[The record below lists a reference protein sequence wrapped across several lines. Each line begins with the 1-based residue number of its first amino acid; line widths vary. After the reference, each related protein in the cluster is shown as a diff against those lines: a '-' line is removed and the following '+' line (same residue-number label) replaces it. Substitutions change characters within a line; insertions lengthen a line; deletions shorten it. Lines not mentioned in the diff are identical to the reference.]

1 MHMEDVLLNVAYF
14 VMLLAL
20 TKPLGVYLHRVFSG
34 ERTLL
39 SPVIRP
45 LERGVYRLT
54 GVTEAAEMRWTAY
67 LVALLL
73 FNLTGFFAVYGLQ
86 RLQGVLPFNPQGLAA
101 VEERSAFN
109 TAVSFVTNT
118 NWQGYVP
125 EITMSYLT
133 QMMGLTVQN
142 FVSAATGIAIAIALV
157 RGFAR
162 QSTQALGNFWVDLTR
177 VTLYVL
183 LPFSVVLALFFV
195 SRGVIQNLNPYTP
208 ITTVAGEQ
216 LLLPQAPVASQE
228 AIKMLGTN
236 GGGILNANSSHPY
249 ENPTPLTN
257 FVQMLAIFAIPAALT
272 YTFGLMVGNTRQGWA
287 IFAAM
292 SLLFFIGV
300 AGATIAE
307 QAGNPILTSAGADQ
321 GTTVLGQTAPGGNME
336 GKESRFGIAASAL
349 FAVITTAASCGAV
362 NAMHDSFTPLGGMIP
377 LANMGLGEVIF
388 GGVGA
393 GLYGILIYAVL
404 TIFIA
409 GLMVGRTPEYLGKK
423 IGRFEVQM
431 AMLVTLVLPLAILGF
446 TAVAMAVPEA
456 LASRW
461 NPAAHGLTEILYA
474 YTSATANNGS
484 AFAGISANTPFFN
497 PTLGFAMLI
506 GRFLMIVPILAL
518 AGALAAKPRA
528 TATAGTFPT
537 TGPLWVGLL
546 AGVILIIGALTYFPS
561 YTLGPVVEH
570 FQMRAGVTFAL
581 AAD

>member
-1 MHMEDVLLNVAYF
+1 MENALLIVAYF
-14 VMLLAL
+14 AILAAIA
-20 TKPLGVYLHRVFSG
+20 KPLGTFMHRLLSG
-34 ERTLL
+34 ERTVL
-39 SPVIRP
+39 SPAIRP
-45 LERGVYRLT
+45 LERGVYRIAGVNEREEMGWSTYLT
-54 GVTEAAEMRWTAY
+54 
-67 LVALLL
+67 ALLL
-73 FNLTGFFAVYGLQ
+73 FNFAGFLAVYGLQ
-86 RLQGVLPFNPQGLAA
+86 RLQGSLPLNPQGLPG
-101 VEERSAFN
+101 VEERSSFN
-109 TAVSFVTNT
+109 TAVSFMTNT
-118 NWQGYVP
+118 NWQGYYP
-125 EITMSYLT
+125 EITLSYLT
-133 QMMGLTVQN
+133 QMAGLTVQN
-142 FVSAATGIAIAIALV
+142 FVSAATGIAIAIVLV

-162 QSTQALGNFWVDLTR
+162 QATDTLGNFWVDLTR
-177 VTLYVL
+177 ITLFVL
-183 LPFSVVLALFFV
+183 LPISVALALIFV

-208 ITTVAGEQ
+208 ITTIAGEQ
-216 LLLPQAPVASQE
+216 LLLPQAPAASQE

-236 GGGILNANSSHPY
+236 GGGILNANSSHPF

-272 YTFGLMVGNTRQGWA
+272 HTFGRMVGNTNQGWA

-292 SLLFFIGV
+292 SLLFFAGV
-300 AGATIAE
+300 AAATIAE

-321 GTTVLGQTAPGGNME
+321 GTTVLGLAAPGGNME

-404 TIFIA
+404 AIFIA
-409 GLMVGRTPEYLGKK
+409 GLLVGRTPEYLGKK

-431 AMLVTLVLPLAILGF
+431 AMLVTLVLPLSILGF
-446 TAVAMAVPEA
+446 TAVAMATPDA

-528 TATAGTFPT
+528 TETAGTFPT
-537 TGPLWVGLL
+537 TGALWVGLL
-546 AGVILIIGALTYFPS
+546 AGVILIVGALTYFPA

-570 FQMRAGVTFAL
+570 FQMQAGATFAL
-581 AAD
+581 TAD

>member
-1 MHMEDVLLNVAYF
+1 MENGLLIVAYF
-14 VMLLAL
+14 GVLLAL
-20 TKPLGVYLHRVFSG
+20 TKPLGVYLHRLFTG

-39 SPVIRP
+39 SPVVRP

-54 GVTEAAEMRWTAY
+54 GVREAEEMPWTTY

-73 FNLTGFFAVYGLQ
+73 FNFAGFLAVYGLQ
-86 RLQGVLPFNPQGLAA
+86 RLQGFLPLNPQGLGA

-109 TAVSFVTNT
+109 TAVSFMTNT
-118 NWQGYVP
+118 NWQGYYP

-133 QMMGLTVQN
+133 QMMALTVQN
-142 FVSAATGIAIAIALV
+142 FVSAATGIAIAVALI
-157 RGFAR
+157 RGFVR
-162 QSTQALGNFWVDLTR
+162 HSTQSLGNFWVDLTR

-183 LPFSVVLALFFV
+183 LPISLALALFFV
-195 SRGVIQNLNPYTP
+195 SRGVIQNFNSYTP
-208 ITTVAGEQ
+208 VTTLAGEQ

-236 GGGILNANSSHPY
+236 GGGILNANSAHPF

-257 FVQMLAIFAIPAALT
+257 FVQMLAIFTIPAALT
-272 YTFGLMVGNTRQGWA
+272 YTFGRMAGNPRQGWA
-287 IFAAM
+287 IFATM

-300 AGATIAE
+300 AAATAAE
-307 QAGNPILTSAGADQ
+307 QVGNPILTGAGADQ
-321 GTTVLGQTAPGGNME
+321 GTSVLGHSAPGGNME

-349 FAVITTAASCGAV
+349 FAVVTTAASSGAV
-362 NAMHDSFTPLGGMIP
+362 NAMHDSFTPLGGMAP
-377 LANMGLGEVIF
+377 LANIGLGEVIF

-404 TIFIA
+404 AIFIA
-409 GLMVGRTPEYLGKK
+409 GLMVGRTPELLGKK

-431 AMLVTLVLPLAILGF
+431 AMLVTLVLPLSILGF
-446 TAVAMAVPEA
+446 TAVAMATPEA

-474 YTSATANNGS
+474 FTSATGNNGS

-506 GRFLMIVPILAL
+506 GRFLTIVPILAL

-546 AGVILIIGALTYFPS
+546 AGVILIVGALTYFPS
-561 YTLGPVVEH
+561 YTLGPIVEH
-570 FQMRAGVTFAL
+570 FQMQAGTTFAL
-581 AAD
+581 AD